1 MVGLVIGT
9 HGNLGA
15 ELYKCMEGM
24 LGKQEGV
31 KTVSVDFNK
40 SAETAREEIAEAIGD
55 VNQGM
60 GVILMTDMFG
70 GTPSNIGLSFLDS
83 PETPVEV
90 MTGVNLPMLIKG
102 VTMRKEG
109 PLLELCSLLE
119 EAGKR
124 GIIVASELLK
134 ERQGQKSS

>member
-1 MVGLVIGT
+1 MVGLVIVT

-40 SAETAREEIAEAIGD
+40 SVEVARAEIAAAVED
-55 VNQGM
+55 VNQGN

-83 PETPVEV
+83 PDVPVEV

-109 PLLELCSLLE
+109 TLLELCGLLE

-134 ERQGQKSS
+134 EEQEQRL